1 MFFTCTDNTL
11 FFFFAFSLE
20 MKKARAYNKSRSIII
35 IHDTKLCS
43 IFEIEDDDADDDGEM
58 IMVNAQRRMQ

>member
-1 MFFTCTDNTL
+1 
-11 FFFFAFSLE
+11 

-58 IMVNAQRRMQ
+58 IMVNAQRRMQWMCSRVCEHRKYTVAFN